1 MSVMPMEDQGPIGLT
16 PPSESDSSFTPQI
29 ASSTLGLAG
38 TGQKRPAY
46 DFDAAIRRR
55 ASSIGEIGTSANAYY
70 NQLAS
75 KRIEAKRAQATQ
87 IAQNAQAGGF
97 SYTGPGGNDLRS
109 RLVSGAAA
117 YQGVDYQW
125 GGASPKGFDCSG
137 LVQYVYGKMGVNMPR
152 VSQQQAQQGKL
163 TPVTNLKPGD
173 LVGWGSSPAT
183 AHHIAIYAGNGM
195 IWEAPH
201 RGAQVRLRKISPTER
216 GIMGI
221 ALGL

>member
-1 MSVMPMEDQGPIGLT
+1 MSIMPMEDSGPIGLT
-16 PPSESDSSFTPQI
+16 PPSETDSSFIPELYKN
-29 ASSTLGLAG
+29 TLGMAG
-38 TGQKRPAY
+38 PAQKKPAY

-55 ASSIGEIGTSANAYY
+55 SGGISELGNTANAYY
-70 NQLAS
+70 NQLAN

-87 IAQNAQAGGF
+87 TMQNAAGGGF
-97 SYTGPGGNDLRS
+97 VYSGPGGKDLRS

-117 YQGVDYQW
+117 YQGVNYQW
-125 GGASPKGFDCSG
+125 GGSSPKGFDCSG

-152 VSQQQAQQGKL
+152 VSQQQAQKGKL

-201 RGAQVRLRKISPTER
+201 TGAQVRLRKISPSER

-221 ALGL
+221 ALGI

>member
-1 MSVMPMEDQGPIGLT
+1 MSVMPMEDTGPVGLT
-16 PPSESDSSFTPQI
+16 PPQNVDSSYMAEVYNSPAMTQAPKQ
-29 ASSTLGLAG
+29 
-38 TGQKRPAY
+38 PAY
-46 DFDAAIRRR
+46 DFGAAIKRRNQ
-55 ASSIGEIGTSANAYY
+55 SISGIGDDANAYY
-70 NQLAS
+70 NQ
-75 KRIEAKRAQATQ
+75 
-87 IAQNAQAGGF
+87 IAQRRIAAVQDSAAQNLSNAQSGGF
-97 SYTGPGGNDLRS
+97 AYSGPGGTGLRS
-109 RLVSGAAA
+109 KLVSGAAA
-117 YQGVDYQW
+117 YQGVNYQW

-152 VSQQQAQQGKL
+152 TSQQQAQRGRL

-201 RGAQVRLRKISPTER
+201 TGAQVRLRKISPTER

-221 ALGL
+221 ALGI